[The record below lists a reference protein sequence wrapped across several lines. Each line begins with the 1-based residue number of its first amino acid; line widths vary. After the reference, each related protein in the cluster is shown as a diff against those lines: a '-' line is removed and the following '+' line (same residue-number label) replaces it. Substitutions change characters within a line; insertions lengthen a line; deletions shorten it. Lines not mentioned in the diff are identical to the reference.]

1 MSLDGAGQTVGLVS
15 FDGFFPGDVLAY
27 EKLAGLPNVTVTNV
41 LVSGVSGV
49 AGANNRE
56 VALDIDMVISMAPGL
71 AKVIVYEGASL
82 FTSTLLNRIATD
94 NLAKQISCSWAFV
107 KVVDAARDQ
116 AFQQFAAQGQSMFQ
130 ACGDYGAW
138 GQGPPPP
145 SDNPYITIVGGTSL
159 TTSGP
164 GGAWLSESAW
174 SFGGG
179 GISTNYALPS
189 WQQGLSMAAN
199 HGSTAK
205 RNIPDVACL
214 ADGVVWLIANH
225 GEQMVVGGTSVSA
238 PLWAGY
244 TALANQQ
251 ASQCRQADR
260 RFH

>member
-1 MSLDGAGQTVGLVS
+1 MTARHPNRTLLEVSGTVAAVEAALHVKLQVYRHPTEARTFFAPDSEPSLELAVPVLAIDGLDNFALPHPMELRVTPLDQLPDAGPYATGSGPRGYFIGSDFRAAYAPGVSLDGAGQTVGLVS
-15 FDGFFPGDVLAY
+15 FDGFFPSDVLAY

-130 ACGDYGAW
+130 A
-138 GQGPPPP
+138 
-145 SDNPYITIVGGTSL
+145 SRRL
-159 TTSGP
+159 RRMGP
-164 GGAWLSESAW
+164 G
-174 SFGGG
+174 
-179 GISTNYALPS
+179 
-189 WQQGLSMAAN
+189 AA
-199 HGSTAK
+199 TPK
-205 RNIPDVACL
+205 R
-214 ADGVVWLIANH
+214 
-225 GEQMVVGGTSVSA
+225 
-238 PLWAGY
+238 
-244 TALANQQ
+244 
-251 ASQCRQADR
+251 
-260 RFH
+260 